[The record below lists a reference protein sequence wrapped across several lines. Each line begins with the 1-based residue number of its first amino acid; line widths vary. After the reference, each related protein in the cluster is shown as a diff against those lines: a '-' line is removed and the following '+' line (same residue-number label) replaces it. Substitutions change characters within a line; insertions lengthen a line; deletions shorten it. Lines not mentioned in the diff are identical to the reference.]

1 MRYQFC
7 GKLTVSFDFSIG
19 AEAEVFGASFRATK
33 REHANLKERA
43 ERLQAEVSC
52 ADEELRDMRSKMSH
66 SAIELVRSESERR
79 RLGSEIDHLSGLV
92 DSYRRAGVQIR
103 E

>member
-1 MRYQFC
+1 MWPC
-7 GKLTVSFDFSIG
+7 

-33 REHANLKERA
+33 REHENLKEKT
-43 ERLQAEVSC
+43 ERLQAELC
-52 ADEELRDMRSKMSH
+52 FADEELRDTRSKMSH

-79 RLGSEIDHLSGLV
+79 RLGSEVEHLSGLV
-92 DSYRRAGVQIR
+92 ESYRRAGVRIR